1 MHPGGLSRRQPP
13 RNQGMSLH
21 LPLGSTPTSL
31 PFPQLH
37 SMYLPLPIPSWRP
50 DRNTRDG
57 HGQDVPV

>member
-1 MHPGGLSRRQPP
+1 MRPGGLSRRQPP

-21 LPLGSTPTSL
+21 LPLGSTSTSL

-37 SMYLPLPIPSWRP
+37 SMYLPLPVPSRRP